1 MNATAYIKR
10 DILRW
15 IRAPLNVFSTLAMPA
30 AWLIFMGLVMPVK
43 YDGNYLDFVTPGI
56 LVLTMLTAG
65 LGAGSSMMFDKT
77 LGYLNKF
84 LALPSPRESILV
96 GKIIFITLRGLFQ
109 ATVILLISILIGA
122 TIMSPAMYIQMY
134 LVLAVFGITISAL
147 GTTVALYLDN
157 HDTYTAFL
165 AIVSMPLYL
174 ASTALVPLESMPDAL
189 RHIAV
194 CNPLTYAIDS
204 IRDISNGVFPTVSIS
219 ILALIAIL
227 MVILCTI
234 KFRKVT
240 IR

>member
-1 MNATAYIKR
+1 MNSAAYIKR

-84 LALPSPRESILV
+84 LALPSPRESILI

-122 TIMSPAMYIQMY
+122 TIMSPLMYIQMY

-174 ASTALVPLESMPDAL
+174 ASTALVPLENMPDAL

-204 IRDISNGVFPTVSIS
+204 IRDISNGIFPTVSIS
-219 ILALIAIL
+219 ILALIAVV